1 MPSSINGAATP
12 QSTAPLKNGRIDLQ
26 VPKSEDDATIRSKY
40 RPYLLDD
47 DVATT
52 DWVSKLE
59 LDTVESMV
67 QSDLTATGG
76 NRIKVLVLYGS
87 LRSR

>member
-1 MPSSINGAATP
+1 MPSSLNGTATP
-12 QSTAPLKNGRIDLQ
+12 QSTTPLKNGRLDLQ

-40 RPYLLDD
+40 RPFLLDE
-47 DVATT
+47 DVANT

-67 QSDLTATGG
+67 QSDLTATNH